1 MMIPVR
7 PMVDACSH
15 TPQPDDSG
23 PSAANSR
30 RHPVMMALLSTAWLP
45 AVAWASDSGITTL
58 SDVVV
63 SATGYEQALADA
75 PASISVLTSQE
86 LAGKYY
92 RDVSDSLQDIPGVS
106 VEGGANGR
114 MESTSITIRGMAE
127 AYVLFLVDGKP
138 LGVD

>member
-1 MMIPVR
+1 MMMPVCAL
-7 PMVDACSH
+7 PDACLQASR
-15 TPQPDDSG
+15 PEPSG
-23 PSAANSR
+23 PGGTCGR
-30 RHPVMMALLSTAWLP
+30 RHPVMLALLSTAWLP

-127 AYVLFLVDGKP
+127 AYVLFLVDGKCQ
-138 LGVD
+138 